1 MNMYSCFVFEKKN
14 EQLMKLIQGTQHV
27 DKQLISAVSMI
38 QKKAKLLSHCHDSMT
53 PDGKALDRKDEI
65 NEPSHEKSYWV
76 VSIYWVPPIVET

>member
-1 MNMYSCFVFEKKN
+1 MHKCDDITAIGLMNMYSCFVFEKKN

-53 PDGKALDRKDEI
+53 PDGKALIGKM
-65 NEPSHEKSYWV
+65 K
-76 VSIYWVPPIVET
+76 